1 MFELI
6 LLSPVDQVDTLSE
19 ALDAL
24 DALSVS
30 VEDADAQTAAEQA
43 LFGEPGMPPPKAGW
57 ERSRVVSLFENEAL
71 ARDAAALLSAQDF
84 FAACQV
90 VAIQAVAE
98 QDWVRLTQSQ
108 FAPVEITPEFWIV
121 PTWHE
126 PPAQATQVIRLDP
139 GLAFGTG
146 THPTTHMCLRWIAAH
161 GAPSSASAQSVRS
174 AGPPLASTAPSGG
187 SEPNEVGS
195 VGAGSLGRVLDYG
208 CGSGILAI
216 GAAKF
221 GASAIDAVD
230 IDEAAVQS
238 TLANA
243 EANHVA
249 LNAGLPDKADGVYQT
264 VLANILA
271 TPLKVL
277 APLLCSRVAP
287 GGSLVL
293 AGILERQAD
302 ELKAAY
308 APYCQLQ
315 VSDQEDGWILM
326 TARL

>member
-1 MFELI
+1 LS
-6 LLSPVDQVDTLSE
+6 LLCPEDRVESISD

-30 VEDADAQTAAEQA
+30 VEDADAQTEAEQA
-43 LFGEPGMPPPKAGW
+43 LFGEPGMPPPKDGW
-57 ERSRVVSLFENEAL
+57 QRSRLVALFPTQEQAEE
-71 ARDAAALLSAQDF
+71 ARDLLLPQDF
-84 FAACQV
+84 FEGCS
-90 VAIQAVAE
+90 IIAVKPVPD

-108 FAPVEITPEFWIV
+108 FAPVDITPEFWIV

-126 PPAQATQVIRLDP
+126 LPPEARVSIRLDP

-146 THPTTHMCLRWIAAH
+146 THPTTRMCLRWIARQ
-161 GAPSSASAQSVRS
+161 PQ
-174 AGPPLASTAPSGG
+174 
-187 SEPNEVGS
+187 
-195 VGAGSLGRVLDYG
+195 GSLGRTLDYG

-221 GASAIDAVD
+221 GATGIDAVD
-230 IDEAAVQS
+230 IDPAAVES
-238 TLANA
+238 TRYNADANA
-243 EANHVA
+243 VQ
-249 LNAGLPDKADGVYQT
+249 LQAGLPDAVTGEYRT

-277 APLLCSRVAP
+277 APLLCGRVAA

-293 AGILERQAD
+293 AGILERQAE

-308 APYCQLQ
+308 APYLALE
-315 VSDQEDGWILM
+315 VADSEDGWILM
-326 TARL
+326 TARRAA